1 MSAPAQLPRSTP
13 AIRFSRTGGPEVL
26 ELADVPL
33 SPPGPGEALV
43 RNTAIGVNFIEIYH
57 RSGVY
62 PVPLPSLLGNEAAGV
77 VEAIGP
83 TVTDVA
89 VGDRVATCSGPRGA
103 YAQFRIVPT
112 QRLVKLPREI
122 DDETAAAAMLK
133 GMTVEYLIRRTFPVQ
148 RGQTVLFHAAA
159 GGVGLIACQWLKALG
174 ARVIGTVSNDAKAAL
189 ALAHGCDHA
198 VVNTRE
204 DFVAVVRE
212 LSGGAGVPVVYDSV
226 GKTTF
231 LRSLDCLAPRGTLVL
246 FGNASG
252 KPEPFDPMLL
262 SSKGSLFLTR
272 PSLHDYVHDRAEML
286 VAADALFDVIR
297 SGAVRVAPSR
307 RFPLA
312 RAADAHRAIESRST
326 TGSTILLP

>member
-1 MSAPAQLPRSTP
+1 MAATPQVPRSTP
-13 AIRFSRTGGPEVL
+13 VIRFSRPGGPEVL
-26 ELADVPL
+26 ELVDVPL
-33 SPPGPGEALV
+33 APPGPGEALI

-77 VEAIGP
+77 VEAIGAG
-83 TVTDVA
+83 VTDFA
-89 VGDRVATCSGPRGA
+89 RGDRVVTCSGPRGA
-103 YAQFRIVPT
+103 YARFRVVPVD
-112 QRLVKLPREI
+112 RLVPLPPEI
-122 DDETAAAAMLK
+122 ADDTAAAAMLK
-133 GMTVEYLIRRTFPVQ
+133 GMTVEYLIRRSFPVQ

-159 GGVGLIACQWLKALG
+159 GGVGLIACQWLKAIG
-174 ARVIGTVSNDAKAAL
+174 ARVIGTVSTEEKAAL
-189 ALAHGCDHA
+189 ARAHGCDHA
-198 VVNTRE
+198 IVTARE

-212 LSGGAGVPVVYDSV
+212 LSGGAGVPVVFDSV

-286 VAADALFDVIR
+286 VAARALFDVIR
-297 SGAVRVAPSR
+297 SGAVQVAPMRS
-307 RFPLA
+307 FPLA
-312 RAADAHRAIESRST
+312 RAADAHAAIESRAT
-326 TGSTILLP
+326 TGSTILVP